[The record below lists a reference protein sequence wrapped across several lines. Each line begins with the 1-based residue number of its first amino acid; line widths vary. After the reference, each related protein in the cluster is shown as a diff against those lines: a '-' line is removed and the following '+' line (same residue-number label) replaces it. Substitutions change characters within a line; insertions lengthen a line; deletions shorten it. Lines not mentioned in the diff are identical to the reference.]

1 MVSTANDREVI
12 MLGRDYEKQK
22 QYRNKWDKAN
32 MTVLGCKVLTS
43 EAERFKTACKER
55 GTTPNA
61 VFKQAIHDFLS
72 ASDQATAQDR
82 PERDTSST

>member
-1 MVSTANDREVI
+1 M
-12 MLGRDYEKQK
+12 GRDYEKQK

-32 MTVLGCKVLTS
+32 MTVLGCKVLTT
-43 EAERFKTACKER
+43 EAERFKAACKER

-72 ASDQATAQDR
+72 EQDITITQAGTDN
-82 PERDTSST
+82 TSCQ